1 MVNYSNLI
9 LYIAYGNT
17 HHNIGLTNNRMKGLL
32 GKLFY
37 SNVVRIKIST
47 LCSSCLEIADT

>member
-1 MVNYSNLI
+1 MVNYSKLI

-32 GKLFY
+32 GNYFIL
-37 SNVVRIKIST
+37 NVAAAWK
-47 LCSSCLEIADT
+47 

>member
-1 MVNYSNLI
+1 MVNYSKLI

-17 HHNIGLTNNRMKGLL
+17 HHNIGLTNNNEGVI

-37 SNVVRIKIST
+37 SNVVRIKMST
-47 LCSSCLEIADT
+47 LCSR